1 MAQAIK
7 ENNYQE
13 SFKHRTTIRE
23 DGTILYDMP
32 ILIEH
37 DDELQYYGIT
47 QADCITLKLGSS
59 DSKRVWFCQ
68 TENRELAEYQWTYI
82 STIHMQ
88 EFLSLRCIVPGKK
101 KDFIRCPLNMKCSQ
115 CPWGIKPENKQSRT
129 ISWDRLIEAGYEPTT
144 GIPVEKQVIDKIEM
158 EEFERIMEA
167 EDPRIW
173 TAFALKRFEYESAKT
188 ISMELKISVPR
199 VYQLLERAN
208 EIIRENREAEY

>member
-13 SFKHRTTIRE
+13 SFKHRTTTRE

-47 QADCITLKLGSS
+47 RADCKMLKFGGSAPM
-59 DSKRVWFCQ
+59 RVWIYQ
-68 TENRELAEYQWTYI
+68 TDNRELAEYQWASIDLMHWRESMAT
-82 STIHMQ
+82 
-88 EFLSLRCIVPGKK
+88 RCMVPGKRGGM
-101 KDFIRCPLNMKCSQ
+101 ILCQTNEKCSQ
-115 CPWGIKPENKQSRT
+115 CPWGIKPENKQSHT
-129 ISWDRLIEAGYEPTT
+129 ISWDRLIETGYEPTT

-188 ISMELKISVPR
+188 ISIELKISVPR
-199 VYQLLERAN
+199 VYQLLERAY
-208 EIIRENREAEY
+208 EIIRENREEDC

>member
-88 EFLSLRCIVPGKK
+88 EFLSLRCMVPGKK
-101 KDFIRCPLNMKCSQ
+101 KDFIRCHLHSLPYTI
-115 CPWGIKPENKQSRT
+115 PRPRT
-129 ISWDRLIEAGYEPTT
+129 FLDA
-144 GIPVEKQVIDKIEM
+144 
-158 EEFERIMEA
+158 
-167 EDPRIW
+167 
-173 TAFALKRFEYESAKT
+173 
-188 ISMELKISVPR
+188 
-199 VYQLLERAN
+199 
-208 EIIRENREAEY
+208 